1 MPKKCKLVVRNQLEK
16 YFFPKK
22 KEFKSLPVQE
32 IESTPGPK
40 YSTIA
45 PVPPFTVKIPA
56 TFRITSV
63 KTQK

>member
-1 MPKKCKLVVRNQLEK
+1 MQISCEK
-16 YFFPKK
+16 SIREIFFSKK

-56 TFRITSV
+56 TFRITSG

>member
-1 MPKKCKLVVRNQLEK
+1 MI
-16 YFFPKK
+16 FFPK
-22 KEFKSLPVQE
+22 KEFKSIPVQE